1 MTRTGKIARLPKI
14 IRDQLNQRLDDGEQG
29 ARLVTWLNSLPEVQA
44 ILTRDFEGKAVSE
57 QNLSEWRK
65 GGFRDWQAKTEWL
78 QMVQRSQMQRGAA

>member
-29 ARLVTWLNSLPEVQA
+29 APLVAWLNSLPEVQA
-44 ILTRDFEGKAVSE
+44 VLTRDFEGKAIRE

-65 GGFRDWQAKTEWL
+65 GGYRDWQAKSDLLEMAQRL
-78 QMVQRSQMQRGAA
+78 QKGCV

>member
-29 ARLVTWLNSLPEVQA
+29 APLVAWLNSLPEVQA
-44 ILTRDFEGKAVSE
+44 VLTRDFEGKAIRE

-65 GGFRDWQAKTEWL
+65 GGYRDWQAKSDLLE
-78 QMVQRSQMQRGAA
+78 MAQRLQRGCV